1 MSVAEAI
8 IQGLIIGTVAPTVYF
23 FLGKWKP

>member
-1 MSVAEAI
+1 MSITTAI
-8 IQGLIIGTVAPTVYF
+8 VQGLIIGTVAPTVYF